1 MKVKKKHYVHI
12 IKISCVSFFSILSLS
27 CSTSKKTVIDKEV
40 LTSEI
45 SKIYDEGVF
54 NGFSVSIVNEK
65 EILYAK
71 GFGFSNVAENKKYTD
86 KTIQNVASVSKTL
99 VGIALLKAQEL
110 GRLDLDEPINKYLPF
125 KVFNPNFPSDK
136 ITIRHLATHTSS
148 IMDNDFYL
156 SKNYYLKPDQDLQN
170 LKLSFDE
177 EQVFNSSDSMVSMNS
192 FLESILSENGRWNAN
207 SYSKN
212 KPGAVYEYSNIGTAL
227 AAVIVEN
234 ATGDSFHDFTYKYI
248 LKPLNM
254 KSSGWRFKDVEF
266 SNFSRLYEDVQT
278 PIPYYEMI
286 TYPDGGFITSVNDLS
301 LFLRELIRGYNGN
314 GTILSKDSYREYFK
328 PQLSSE
334 NFVDRNERNP
344 YSESYNV
351 GIFIGY
357 GYTGYVGHTG
367 GDPGVLSMMFFNP
380 ETNIGRIMI
389 YNTNFTDKKGN
400 DAFYNIWNL
409 LEQFEGKLQN

>member
-1 MKVKKKHYVHI
+1 
-12 IKISCVSFFSILSLS
+12 
-27 CSTSKKTVIDKEV
+27 
-40 LTSEI
+40 
-45 SKIYDEGVF
+45 
-54 NGFSVSIVNEK
+54 
-65 EILYAK
+65 
-71 GFGFSNVAENKKYTD
+71 
-86 KTIQNVASVSKTL
+86 
-99 VGIALLKAQEL
+99 
-110 GRLDLDEPINKYLPF
+110 
-125 KVFNPNFPSDK
+125 
-136 ITIRHLATHTSS
+136 
-148 IMDNDFYL
+148 
-156 SKNYYLKPDQDLQN
+156 
-170 LKLSFDE
+170 
-177 EQVFNSSDSMVSMNS
+177 MVSMNS
-192 FLESILSENGRWNAN
+192 FLESILSENGKWNVD

-234 ATGDSFHDFTYKYI
+234 ATGDSFQGFTNKYI

-254 KSSGWRFKDVEF
+254 KSSGWRFNEVEF

-278 PIPYYEMI
+278 PLPYYEMI